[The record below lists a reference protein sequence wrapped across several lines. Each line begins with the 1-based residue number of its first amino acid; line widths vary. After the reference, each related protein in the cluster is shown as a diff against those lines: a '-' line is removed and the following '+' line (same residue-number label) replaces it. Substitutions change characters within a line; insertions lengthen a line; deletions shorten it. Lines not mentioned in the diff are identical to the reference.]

1 MLKDKMQD
9 YDQKFS
15 QIRKDNEIYK
25 NKNIILLDN
34 ESEMKTS
41 ISDKDQTINS
51 LIHQLKQLQSHEST
65 LNED

>member
-1 MLKDKMQD
+1 
-9 YDQKFS
+9 
-15 QIRKDNEIYK
+15 
-25 NKNIILLDN
+25 LLDN